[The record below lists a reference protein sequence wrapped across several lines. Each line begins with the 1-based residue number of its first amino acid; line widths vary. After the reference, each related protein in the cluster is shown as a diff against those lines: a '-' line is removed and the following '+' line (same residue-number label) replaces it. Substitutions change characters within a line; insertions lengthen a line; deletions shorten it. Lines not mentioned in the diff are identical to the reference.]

1 MKIRS
6 TRWLVGITAS
16 LAAIQGC
23 QHCGSRPACPP
34 PVPPPPPAPSIAPY
48 VPPPG
53 VPTQPYQPPSQPI
66 LQPPVAPPPNPAEVR
81 QYGPPAP
88 VSAQPSWRAQGGGTP
103 GYSDT
108 GDSYRSGVRLQT
120 PDFNAPLPVK
130 PAVVEERPVTPSLPV
145 GIPQFGYA
153 RDQVAS
159 GLKPLLEGLDW
170 LKDNNFR
177 TVVHV
182 RLPGK
187 DDSADRRQV
196 EQRGLRFLSLEVSP
210 QTLSK
215 TTIEDFNHIVAD
227 PSNLP
232 LFVYDN
238 DGALAGGLWYLHFRM
253 IDHASDQAARQKA
266 ARLGLPDDQNS
277 DHKLIWLAIQKLL
290 ADQAR

>member
-1 MKIRS
+1 MQIRS
-6 TRWLVGITAS
+6 TKWLLGITAS

-53 VPTQPYQPPSQPI
+53 VPTQPYPPPSQPM
-66 LQPPVAPPPNPAEVR
+66 LQPPVAPPNPAEVR
-81 QYGPPAP
+81 QYGPPAS
-88 VSAQPSWRAQGGGTP
+88 VSVQPSWRAQGGGVP

-108 GDSYRSGVRLQT
+108 GDSYRSGVRLQA
-120 PDFNAPLPVK
+120 PDFTAPPPVK
-130 PAVVEERPVTPSLPV
+130 PAVVEERPVTPPLPV

-170 LKDNNFR
+170 LKDNKFR
-177 TVVHV
+177 TVLHI
-182 RLPGK
+182 RQPDK

-196 EQRGLRFLSLEVSP
+196 EQRGLRFVSLEVSP
-210 QTLSK
+210 LAFSK
-215 TTIEDFNHIVAD
+215 NTIEEFNRIVAD
-227 PSNLP
+227 PNNLP

-253 IDHASDQAARQKA
+253 IDHASDQVARQKA
-266 ARLGLPDDQNS
+266 ARLGLPDDQNG

>member
-1 MKIRS
+1 
-6 TRWLVGITAS
+6 
-16 LAAIQGC
+16 
-23 QHCGSRPACPP
+23 
-34 PVPPPPPAPSIAPY
+34 
-48 VPPPG
+48 
-53 VPTQPYQPPSQPI
+53 
-66 LQPPVAPPPNPAEVR
+66 
-81 QYGPPAP
+81 
-88 VSAQPSWRAQGGGTP
+88 
-103 GYSDT
+103 
-108 GDSYRSGVRLQT
+108 
-120 PDFNAPLPVK
+120 
-130 PAVVEERPVTPSLPV
+130 
-145 GIPQFGYA
+145 
-153 RDQVAS
+153 VAS

-196 EQRGLRFLSLEVSP
+196 EQRGLRFLSLEASP

-232 LFVYDN
+232 LFVYDY

-266 ARLGLPDDQNS
+266 ARLGLPDDQNG